1 MQPAVII
8 QALHRLL
15 KPDNETVEDIYY
27 NAGVIDA
34 IKVVQKYT
42 ANKQNTDKKNDM

>member
-1 MQPAVII
+1 MQTDAII

-15 KPDNETVEDIYY
+15 KSENETVEDIYY

-34 IKVVQKYT
+34 IKVVQMQM
-42 ANKQNTDKKNDM
+42 AIKQTPQKKNQP